1 VKLSFARLKMNLD
14 LIRVN
19 FLWMLSTYLVNFII
33 LVMI

>member
-1 VKLSFARLKMNLD
+1 MNLD